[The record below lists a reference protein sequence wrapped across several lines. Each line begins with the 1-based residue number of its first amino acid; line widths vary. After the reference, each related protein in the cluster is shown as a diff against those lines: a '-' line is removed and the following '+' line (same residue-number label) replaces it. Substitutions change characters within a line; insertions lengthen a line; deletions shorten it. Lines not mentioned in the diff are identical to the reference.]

1 MANGL
6 FGGGD
11 GSSSSPYLIED
22 AHDLNA
28 IRNFSQNSTVYL
40 KLAND
45 IDMNVAPYNEGA
57 GWAPISQFSGRA
69 NITLDGNNHA
79 IKNLYINRPGESN
92 VGLFSN
98 FYGTINISNIAFI
111 NVNITGYDYV
121 GTIAS
126 NIYSYGSNFNN
137 ILISGSIKSN
147 RCVGGVAY
155 YITAISDNYNH
166 INYIVV
172 LADIYSNSI
181 DSGYIFYSS
190 SYSYSIS
197 SYYAARINYC
207 IVNSLNGHSN
217 ASRLSGGYTYNLSY
231 NYYNTANNLSLSG
244 AQGIADKDFYNTNS
258 FSGISFNDSSALT
271 IHPKYG
277 PVPSFM
283 YKKYYFFKSN
293 DVFYK
298 YNISTQ
304 EFTEVD
310 FSNLSNG
317 MTLSEVNSVPL
328 DKFKA
333 FVQENGNTE
342 LIRAMHTMFDGD
354 YEQPV
359 IVELWCTEERDKE
372 KVAPDLII
380 KRMLIPDDYQ
390 LNNTPTKSIDI
401 TYSDLAK
408 ENEMNLSVN
417 YDTEKEVTKYTK
429 NLVVLYKET
438 SVKENPSINADI
450 KYYEI
455 TDLQENNGHFGDIMD
470 DIIMIHNAPLKES
483 DDVNLTVN
491 HESYDEHDE
500 KNHVKYIVAAKSD
513 VVNVVDPKIKA
524 NIQYN
529 SVTEN
534 TDDYLGYF
542 DGIDDVEIFQQNVK
556 NTEIN
561 ISVNY
566 ETEKPAE
573 KIKMPYIEAYNKEN
587 KEVESITDVTAVYS
601 KNSYY
606 DVIRKYAQ
614 ISAKSGNYSRYLVS
628 IDNGTNWLKF
638 DTETNEWI
646 TISISNILS
655 EGMTK
660 TEMANNNM
668 WQYLDT
674 SYKSQIKFAIGINSE
689 SSTNFSVQKITIS
702 FDENTAPIISDDEVS
717 LDDYFVY
724 LNGRIYDIEN
734 DKLKYQ
740 IFTRPT
746 NETEDSS
753 QITEADWKQ
762 IYPVTDGGY
771 VNTTSDYTFDHKFEL
786 NKFKTGKNIIKIVIQ
801 DQRELVTE
809 KEYTV
814 EINAGYP
821 RISINSYN
829 DFSFDGIF
837 EHTENRDVKARIFIN
852 DKQFSPRRG
861 YSNWLKVP
869 YKLHFEWSSDDVIYG
884 MPNTIKIELI
894 DDLGNTETMSF
905 IIEGAYK
912 NLLFRDRNN
921 VYYSTDKG
929 EILEQLDLGKIIGGE
944 IADSYEVFLE
954 NHTGMDL
961 ENVTVFIDPSQMDEH
976 IKIQVSETGANN
988 DFVSADS
995 FTYKGIMKHND
1006 TKVFYVRAEADNL
1019 IKAVQD
1025 KVYNIYAK
1033 GDPVLD

>member
-28 IRNFSQNSTVYL
+28 IRNLPANTSVYL
-40 KLAND
+40 KLVNN

-57 GWAPISQFSGRA
+57 GWEPINNFTNSGQ
-69 NITLDGNNHA
+69 IVFYGNNHA
-79 IKNLYINRPGESN
+79 IKNLYINRPGEN
-92 VGLFSN
+92 DIGLFSQIKH
-98 FYGTINISNIAFI
+98 INITNVAFT
-111 NVNITGYDYV
+111 NVNITGYRNV
-121 GTIAS
+121 GTITGQVYLAS
-126 NIYSYGSNFNN
+126 GIYLNN
-137 ILISGSIKSN
+137 ILISGNIN
-147 RCVGGVAY
+147 GYQYVGGVIGYFYVYQNTADKYIYNITILASIKATSTCAY
-155 YITAISDNYNH
+155 IIGN
-166 INYIVV
+166 
-172 LADIYSNSI
+172 
-181 DSGYIFYSS
+181 S
-190 SYSYSIS
+190 SYGTGYTSYTP
-197 SYYAARINYC
+197 RIYNC
-207 IVNSLNGHSN
+207 VVNSVNNSGNAGALYTGYVYTNSN
-217 ASRLSGGYTYNLSY
+217 
-231 NYYNTANNLSLSG
+231 NYYNSSNNKSVSYATA
-244 AQGIADKDFYNTNS
+244 IEDKDFYNVNS
-258 FSGISFNDSSALT
+258 FKGISFSDSTFA

-283 YKKYYFFKSN
+283 YNKYFFFKSN
-293 DVFYK
+293 NTFYK
-298 YNISTQ
+298 YDKSTQ
-304 EFTEVD
+304 EFVEVD
-310 FSNLSNG
+310 FSVLTNG
-317 MTLSEVNSVPL
+317 MTLSEINAVPL
-328 DKFKA
+328 DKLKSFTEEHG
-333 FVQENGNTE
+333 VIE
-342 LIRAMHTMFDGD
+342 LIRAIYTMLDD
-354 YEQPV
+354 DEEDSYRQPV
-359 IVELWCTEERDKE
+359 VEFWFTEKNAS
-372 KVAPDLII
+372 VPDPVINRLLIS
-380 KRMLIPDDYQ
+380 DDSAG
-390 LNNTPTKSIDI
+390 NVITKNIDI
-401 TYSDLAK
+401 TYSNSLK
-408 ENEMNLSVN
+408 ENKMSLDVN
-417 YDTEKEVTKYTK
+417 YDTENKANNLSK
-429 NLVVLYKET
+429 NLVVLYKDV
-438 SVKENPSINADI
+438 SNKEDPSIKTDI
-450 KYYEI
+450 EYYEI
-455 TDLQENNGHFGDIMD
+455 NELEENNGYFSDIMD
-470 DIIMIHNAPLKES
+470 DDILLYSNPLKES
-483 DDVNLTVN
+483 KGINLTVN

-500 KNHVKYIVAAKSD
+500 TNHVKYMAVSKSD
-513 VVNVVDPKIKA
+513 IAEVINPKIKA

-529 SVTEN
+529 SITES
-534 TDDYLGYF
+534 TKDYLGYF
-542 DGIDDVEIFQQNVK
+542 DSIDDVEIFQYNAK
-556 NTEIN
+556 DTEIN
-561 ISVNY
+561 LSVGYDKEKVAENFISPSVN
-566 ETEKPAE
+566 
-573 KIKMPYIEAYNKEN
+573 INNVEN
-587 KEVESITDVTAVYS
+587 KDIESITDVTVVYS
-601 KNSYY
+601 KNNYY

-614 ISAKSGNYSRYLVS
+614 ISAKSGNYSRYLIS

-638 DTETNEWI
+638 NQETSEWI
-646 TISISNILS
+646 TVNISNILS

-660 TEMANNNM
+660 TEIADNNI

-689 SSTNFSVQKITIS
+689 SETSFSVQKVTMN
-702 FDENTAPIISDDEVS
+702 FNDNTAPIISDDEIS

-724 LNGRIYDIEN
+724 LNGKIYDIEN
-734 DKLKYQ
+734 DELKYQ

-746 NETEDSS
+746 NETEDIS
-753 QITEADWKQ
+753 QITEKDWKQ
-762 IYPVTDGGY
+762 IYPVTDGGWI
-771 VNTTSDYTFDHKFEL
+771 NTGSNYDFAHRFEL
-786 NKFKTGKNIIKIVIQ
+786 NKFKTGKNIIKIIVQ

-869 YKLHFEWSSDDVIYG
+869 YNLHFEWSSDDVIYG

-905 IIEGAYK
+905 IIEGTYK

-944 IADSYEVFLE
+944 IADHYEVFLE
-954 NHTGMDL
+954 NRTGIDL
-961 ENVTVFIDPSQMDEH
+961 ENVTVFVDPAQMDEH

-995 FTYKGIMKHND
+995 FTYSGIMKHND

>member
-11 GSSSSPYLIED
+11 GTSSSPYLIED

-28 IRNFSQNSTVYL
+28 VREAAKSKNIYI
-40 KLAND
+40 KLVND
-45 IDMNVAPYNEGA
+45 IDMNVSPYNEGE
-57 GWAPISQFSGRA
+57 GWEPIPLPNGINVNGNGR
-69 NITLDGNNHA
+69 I
-79 IKNLYINRPGESN
+79 IRNLYINRPKTDN
-92 VGLFSN
+92 VGLFSTASSR
-98 FYGTINISNIAFI
+98 FYVKNVAFI
-111 NVNITGYDYV
+111 NVNITGKSNV
-121 GTIAS
+121 GTIAGSVNAYGEINMILVSGEINGDSYTGGIIGNKTNTNNDTFSNIVILANVKSSSAYSGFVLGYVYGNDYIISDRYYRYTLTLRNCLINVPRDNKNTTRTYWYYGSCISSS
-126 NIYSYGSNFNN
+126 NIYNNGGYSISYSTLINEKEYYIEKSFSGINFGESYFTMSPKYGPIPSFAYRTYYFIKKNDKFYKYNTSSQEIEETDLSDFTNGMSLKEINSIPVNKIKDFVSANESIQILKRMNFEDDLETDSAIELQYNINN
-137 ILISGSIKSN
+137 DAVPNIVLNRVLIADNELENNLKTKNIDVIYN
-147 RCVGGVAY
+147 NGVASKTNFDVCY
-155 YITAISDNYNH
+155 ETENKVKDVSNDLIVLYKDVSEKNNPSIEAKVQHYKTNQIEYNGSFGKITDDTIMIHDSKLKQGDSSKLDVSYESYKEHNADDH
-166 INYIVV
+166 INYIN
-172 LADIYSNSI
+172 IE
-181 DSGYIFYSS
+181 
-190 SYSYSIS
+190 
-197 SYYAARINYC
+197 
-207 IVNSLNGHSN
+207 
-217 ASRLSGGYTYNLSY
+217 
-231 NYYNTANNLSLSG
+231 NTASIKVTNPKISAN
-244 AQGIADKDFYNTNS
+244 IKYNSMTNS
-258 FSGISFNDSSALT
+258 DR
-271 IHPKYG
+271 
-277 PVPSFM
+277 
-283 YKKYYFFKSN
+283 
-293 DVFYK
+293 
-298 YNISTQ
+298 
-304 EFTEVD
+304 E
-310 FSNLSNG
+310 
-317 MTLSEVNSVPL
+317 
-328 DKFKA
+328 
-333 FVQENGNTE
+333 
-342 LIRAMHTMFDGD
+342 
-354 YEQPV
+354 
-359 IVELWCTEERDKE
+359 
-372 KVAPDLII
+372 
-380 KRMLIPDDYQ
+380 
-390 LNNTPTKSIDI
+390 
-401 TYSDLAK
+401 
-408 ENEMNLSVN
+408 
-417 YDTEKEVTKYTK
+417 
-429 NLVVLYKET
+429 
-438 SVKENPSINADI
+438 
-450 KYYEI
+450 
-455 TDLQENNGHFGDIMD
+455 
-470 DIIMIHNAPLKES
+470 
-483 DDVNLTVN
+483 
-491 HESYDEHDE
+491 
-500 KNHVKYIVAAKSD
+500 
-513 VVNVVDPKIKA
+513 
-524 NIQYN
+524 
-529 SVTEN
+529 
-534 TDDYLGYF
+534 YLGYF
-542 DGIDDVEIFQQNVK
+542 DKTDDIEIFKKNNKDNVVNLDVYHEK
-556 NTEIN
+556 EKEASKLRLSSIEIDN
-561 ISVNY
+561 
-566 ETEKPAE
+566 KKDKAAE
-573 KIKMPYIEAYNKEN
+573 AIADI
-587 KEVESITDVTAVYS
+587 TAVYS
-601 KNSYY
+601 KNNYY
-606 DVIRKYAQ
+606 DVIRKYAK
-614 ISAKSGNYSRYLVS
+614 ISANSGNYSRYLVS
-628 IDNGTNWLKF
+628 IDNGNRWLKF
-638 DTETNEWI
+638 DTDESKWVEI
-646 TISISNILS
+646 KISNILS
-655 EGMTK
+655 QGMTT
-660 TEMANNNM
+660 TEIANNDI

-674 SYKSQIKFAIGINSE
+674 TYESKIKFAIGINSE

-786 NKFKTGKNIIKIVIQ
+786 NKFKTDKNIIKIVIQ